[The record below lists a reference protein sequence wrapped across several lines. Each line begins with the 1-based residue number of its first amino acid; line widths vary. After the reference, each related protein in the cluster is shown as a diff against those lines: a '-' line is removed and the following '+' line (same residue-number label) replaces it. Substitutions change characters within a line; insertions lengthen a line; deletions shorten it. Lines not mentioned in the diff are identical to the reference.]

1 MSLANYLAFRKA
13 ILGWLGAHEDNSGT
27 VKGYVDQLIRKHHTY
42 NFPPP
47 VKTTAFTANFP
58 YPNHL
63 GAQTGSVS
71 ATQPIQERTI
81 FVADKQCRV
90 KEILYMMPCSVTQ
103 STSATTSFT
112 LLVLKRGKG
121 NGTYSSTY
129 SVTAFVGGLCTM
141 SAGQPGFS
149 NSYSQLAYNVAH
161 RPNPLLISSS
171 TTKPLLKR
179 GDILTAQVKKGASG
193 VAGSNGAQF
202 VGGALR
208 IIVEE
213 E

>member
-1 MSLANYLAFRKA
+1 MSDLKLAIRSLFGAAEDSSSTVSGLVSQLA
-13 ILGWLGAHEDNSGT
+13 
-27 VKGYVDQLIRKHHTY
+27 RKHHVY

-71 ATQPIQERTI
+71 SSQPIQERTI
-81 FVADKQCRV
+81 YVADKTCRV
-90 KEILYMMPCSVTQ
+90 KEILYSMPCSVTQ

-129 SVTAFVGGLCTM
+129 SVTSFVGGLCTM
-141 SAGQPGFS
+141 SAGQPGYS

-161 RPNPLLISSS
+161 RPNPLLITTSS
-171 TTKPLLKR
+171 TKQLLKR
-179 GDILTAQVKKGASG
+179 GDILTAQIKKGASG

-202 VGGALR
+202 VGGSLK